1 MVLEFKE
8 YKKKVKKNTVL
19 ELDLKL
25 DSGEILTIVSNE
37 VESLQLKMCIRDR
50 VTIRQR

>member
-19 ELDLKL
+19 ELDLKI
-25 DSGEILTIVSNE
+25 GRAHV
-37 VESLQLKMCIRDR
+37 
-50 VTIRQR
+50 